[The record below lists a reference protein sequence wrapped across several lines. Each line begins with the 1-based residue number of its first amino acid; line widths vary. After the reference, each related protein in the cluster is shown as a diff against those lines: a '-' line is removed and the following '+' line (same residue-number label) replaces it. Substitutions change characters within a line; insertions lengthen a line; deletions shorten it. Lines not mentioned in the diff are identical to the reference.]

1 MGQKVQNE
9 HPPPHFGRGRM
20 GEGVGVINKNKQRN
34 GKKSLKKVKAIA
46 KENTEATKNICPRSK
61 QACIRKYV
69 SRAKAEFM
77 LF

>member
-1 MGQKVQNE
+1 
-9 HPPPHFGRGRM
+9 M
-20 GEGVGVINKNKQRN
+20 GEGVGVINKNKQIK

-46 KENTEATKNICPRSK
+46 KENTEAKKNICPRSK